1 MKNRRKTKRWRLK
14 RQASVFVSL
23 SALALVSFLV
33 NQGTVYAAGE
43 TDWLNVSVDSVTIN
57 TSPFK
62 GGKFNSEIKFSQ
74 TLDDTTKTPTETKFA
89 VVVEE
94 VSSQGVTEAFRQT
107 FDSKDANKDNT
118 IKAELKTTATSLGE
132 KVTYRVFFDK
142 VDPGSTLGVH
152 SKDLT
157 SYGYTSSEEKLT
169 SDNPTRTSVAQT
181 YTPSGKPTEERTE
194 TWTVSNFNHNFKVK
208 SGYGVPL
215 NVTLTGSTNA
225 QSLTQPKPII
235 QVRSDKKTLSRN
247 SVIPYTTD
255 SDGAAYIDLEETSA
269 DNYVFPQVYS
279 IIGSGDTILASSR
292 GSIPARDGGRKFYL
306 PLFTPPGKQL
316 FSYTTREPLGANR
329 FSMDAGEIVD
339 VYGQLET
346 TFDSY
351 TVKFDELHLVPV
363 LPDSMT
369 SDTYW
374 SSDDV
379 SWVREAIKSDWGGSK
394 YVRKDGNWAK
404 EG

>member
-1 MKNRRKTKRWRLK
+1 MENRKKTKRWRLK

-62 GGKFNSEIKFSQ
+62 GGKFNSEIKFTQ
-74 TLDDTTKTPTETKFA
+74 TLADTEKTPTETKFA

-118 IKAELKTTATSLGE
+118 IKAELKTTATSLVE

-169 SDNPTRTSVAQT
+169 SDNRV
-181 YTPSGKPTEERTE
+181 
-194 TWTVSNFNHNFKVK
+194 
-208 SGYGVPL
+208 L
-215 NVTLTGSTNA
+215 TLTS
-225 QSLTQPKPII
+225 
-235 QVRSDKKTLSRN
+235 
-247 SVIPYTTD
+247 
-255 SDGAAYIDLEETSA
+255 
-269 DNYVFPQVYS
+269 F
-279 IIGSGDTILASSR
+279 
-292 GSIPARDGGRKFYL
+292 
-306 PLFTPPGKQL
+306 
-316 FSYTTREPLGANR
+316 
-329 FSMDAGEIVD
+329 
-339 VYGQLET
+339 
-346 TFDSY
+346 
-351 TVKFDELHLVPV
+351 
-363 LPDSMT
+363 
-369 SDTYW
+369 
-374 SSDDV
+374 
-379 SWVREAIKSDWGGSK
+379 
-394 YVRKDGNWAK
+394 
-404 EG
+404 